1 MNFPSPQRGR
11 LGGYRRFSGEA
22 HGLDQ
27 IEVPGRVTALQRG
40 LCAGVTTEG
49 TVFVSHLRLPHASPT
64 TYDDVLVDSFG
75 VLGVAPGPEPWL
87 TGRGADGRLQ
97 LWTARDDDT
106 TVESSSLDGIDA
118 MWAAPATDAGTELLL
133 SCHLSEGS
141 WRLRT
146 YDRQSAIGGA
156 APRRRATCRSPA
168 RPTPA
173 FVLGCPRRTRWSWP
187 DGSARPSG
195 APRRRGRS
203 SGDWRR
209 IHLSPAPPRSPRSP
223 PRGAAG
229 TPGSAAW
236 RTAARPCTRCFRC
249 PFRGLLR
256 SCHRADAA
264 SRARP
269 RSPTGGGRPAGAR
282 RRRHRRPARCSSPR
296 PTRGNRLCWHDGS
309 RVEGA
314 PRAGRSAAGR
324 PAPRGGAVHL
334 LVGRRVWSVEDPTA
348 G

>member
-1 MNFPSPQRGR
+1 MDWTR
-11 LGGYRRFSGEA
+11 LAVR
-22 HGLDQ
+22 
-27 IEVPGRVTALQRG
+27 GRVTALQRG

-97 LWTARDDDT
+97 LWTAHDDDT

-146 YDRQSAIGGA
+146 YDRQSAMAGGA
-156 APRRRATCRSPA
+156 PKA
-168 RPTPA
+168 RDLALAGTPDTS
-173 FVLGCPRRTRWSWP
+173 FVLGCPEKDPLVVAGRLG
-187 DGSARPSG
+187 DSG
-195 APRRRGRS
+195 AATAWAF

-209 IHLSPAPPRSPRSP
+209 IHLSPAPSALTSVAYAWGGRHTWIGGVADGR
-223 PRGAAG
+223 AAVYELL
-229 TPGSAAW
+229 PL
-236 RTAARPCTRCFRC
+236 
-249 PFRGLLR
+249 PFRGPLR
-256 SCHRADAA
+256 SFTLPMPHLELVHIPD
-264 SRARP
+264 
-269 RSPTGGGRPAGAR
+269 GGGRPLVLVDDTTGDQPVFVAATG
-282 RRRHRRPARCSSPR
+282 
-296 PTRGNRLCWHDGS
+296 RGNRLCWHDGA
-309 RVEGA
+309 EWKA
-314 PRAGRSAAGR
+314 L
-324 PAPRGGAVHL
+324 PAPDGPLRAACASGGAVHL
-334 LVGRRVWSVEDPTA
+334 LVGQTLWSIEDPTA